1 MRITLTVCL
10 TAALAGGCLLETE
23 DGAEALSETDS
34 AVVTSNRL
42 AVNRLAVNRLA
53 VNRLAVN
60 RLAVNSLEAQAVMS
74 TPEGRD
80 VMSYVVGCAIPN
92 GQSVTLADSTGVQ
105 YTLPGL
111 VGLAPAWATRAPTV
125 SEQRWV
131 TACLLAR
138 TNVNGVPVNISMRH
152 DTNVALVTS
161 AAERTQYSKVEGAF
175 YGNLF
180 AATPTWFAC
189 SNRTWTQL
197 VGTFRACALSANGIT
212 TDCGFTY
219 TGTCSSTATCSDKT
233 APFGSCKGQGVTY
246 SEVITI
252 NLTPSQQTGATE

>member
-1 MRITLTVCL
+1 MRTTLTVCL
-10 TAALAGGCLLETE
+10 VALAGGCLLATEETDE
-23 DGAEALSETDS
+23 TLSETDS
-34 AVVTSNRL
+34 AVTTSNRL

-60 RLAVNSLEAQAVMS
+60 RLAVNSLEAQEVMS

-80 VMSYVVGCAIPN
+80 VMTYVVGCAIPN
-92 GQSVTLADSTGVQ
+92 GQNVTLADKSGVT
-105 YTLPGL
+105 YTLTGL
-111 VGLAPAWATRAPTV
+111 IGLAPAWATRAPTV

-138 TNVNGVPVNISMRH
+138 TNVNGVPVNLSMRH
-152 DTNVALVTS
+152 DSNLALITS
-161 AAERTQYSKVEGAF
+161 AAERTQYSQVEGAF

-189 SNRTWTQL
+189 SNRNWTQL
-197 VGTFRACALSANGIT
+197 VGTFRACALSPNGIT
-212 TDCGFTY
+212 TDCGFSY
-219 TGTCSSTATCSDKT
+219 TGTCSSTTTCTDRT
-233 APFGSCKGQGVTY
+233 APFGACKGQGVTY

-252 NLTPSQQTGATE
+252 NLTPSQQSGNTE